1 MEGSKKLRVL
11 VADDHPLLRAGVVS
25 VVNAQCD
32 MVVIGEAS
40 DGHEAV
46 SLYRIHHPD
55 VVLMDLRMPGLGG
68 VDAISIIVSENAEV
82 RILVVTTY
90 KGDVEALRALRAG
103 ATGYLLKSSV
113 LDDLT
118 LAIRRVSTGHKYVPM
133 EIAAGLA
140 DHAIDEALTLREI
153 AVLNSVSLGN
163 SNSLVA
169 RELAISEETVKSHM
183 RGIMSKLDA
192 RDRTH
197 AVSIGIRRGIISG

>member
-1 MEGSKKLRVL
+1 
-11 VADDHPLLRAGVVS
+11 
-25 VVNAQCD
+25 
-32 MVVIGEAS
+32 
-40 DGHEAV
+40 
-46 SLYRIHHPD
+46 
-55 VVLMDLRMPGLGG
+55 MPGLGG
-68 VDAISIIVSENAEV
+68 VDAISIIVSENAEAK
-82 RILVVTTY
+82 ILVVTTF

-118 LAIRRVSTGHKYVPM
+118 VAIRRVSNGHRYVPT

-163 SNSLVA
+163 SNCLVA